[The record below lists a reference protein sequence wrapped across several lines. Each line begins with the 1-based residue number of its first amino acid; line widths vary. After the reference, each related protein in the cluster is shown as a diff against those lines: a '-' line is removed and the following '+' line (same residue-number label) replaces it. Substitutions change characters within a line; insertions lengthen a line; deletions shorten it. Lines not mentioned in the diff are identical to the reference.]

1 MTTKNIQITLH
12 CICQDYYMT
21 VFVLSVRK
29 HLPCLSLNEPLPP
42 LIISNMLMF
51 CQKGVLKYFFV
62 ENTYS
67 TNR

>member
-42 LIISNMLMF
+42 QIISNMLMF